1 VRANSIGHRQMP
13 TLLALLIQL
22 ALVASAPAE
31 ATGAGCRV
39 ELVPANAPTAW
50 VSAASSLRQTLHRAP
65 EWDRDCRQVVIRAT
79 PEHASVEVTTRDGR
93 RGTRVLADA
102 RDVEP
107 TVTAL
112 IVTVPEETACEVSV
126 PAAKPAAWHP
136 LLVAAGGG
144 RLTLPGT
151 LASMVVAAGG
161 VVHGPWELALYGA
174 WSPGVIGASAATNAS
189 YSSTAE
195 LGLGAARRQPVR
207 SAVLLAGA
215 RLGAIRFS
223 PNNGAAQTGQHV
235 DLGGAVAPSV
245 SAFVGTGIPVLSFL
259 RLRSELSMQWVP
271 PLWAGTDGRPSFWS
285 LGLSLGAE
293 TSLP

>member
-1 VRANSIGHRQMP
+1 MP
-13 TLLALLIQL
+13 TLLALLLQL
-22 ALVASAPAE
+22 ALVSSAPAE
-31 ATGAGCRV
+31 ALGAGCRV
-39 ELVPANAPTAW
+39 DLVPANAPVAW
-50 VSAASSLRQTLHRAP
+50 VSAASALRQTLRRAP
-65 EWDRDCRQVVIRAT
+65 EWDRDCRQVLIRAT

-93 RGTRVLADA
+93 RGTRVLGDA

-112 IVTVPEETACEVSV
+112 IVTVPEETAREV
-126 PAAKPAAWHP
+126 AAPPPKPAAWQP

-151 LASMVVAAGG
+151 PASMVVASAG
-161 VVHGPWELALYGA
+161 VSRGPWELALYGA
-174 WSPGVIGASAATNAS
+174 WSPAVIGASASANAA

-223 PNNGAAQTGQHV
+223 PNNAAAQTGEHV
-235 DLGGAVAPSV
+235 DLGRAYAPTLT
-245 SAFVGTGIPVLSFL
+245 AFVGMAIPVLSFL

-271 PLWAGTDGRPSFWS
+271 PLMAGTETQMSLWS
-285 LGLSLGAE
+285 LGLNLGAE